1 MTSAYYVHTP
11 YIVPLLHMHKTPKMT
26 RLHNQT
32 TLGTKDIQT
41 YNGKSTSEM
50 LFVGQTKVT
59 CDKNHPIRFY
69 TKPPLV

>member
-11 YIVPLLHMHKTPKMT
+11 YIVPLFHMHKTPKMT

-41 YNGKSTSEM
+41 DNGKSTSEM
-50 LFVGQTKVT
+50 LFFVGQTKVT
-59 CDKNHPIRFY
+59 RDKTYPIRY
-69 TKPPLV
+69 LH